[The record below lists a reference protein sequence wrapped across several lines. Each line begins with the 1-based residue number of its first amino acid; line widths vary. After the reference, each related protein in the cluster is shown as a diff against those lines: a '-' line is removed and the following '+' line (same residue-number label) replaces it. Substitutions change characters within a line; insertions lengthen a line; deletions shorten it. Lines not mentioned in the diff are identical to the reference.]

1 MKGFKKFIITIFAA
15 MMLLSASI
23 FPVAAKVPVNN
34 SNIATEQFCI
44 SDEDFRWHM
53 AQSIA
58 ENANNTIEALVADAQ
73 QSRRPNIRLLILK
86 TDLISRTAISLIRTL
101 GYDAVCLYEKYE
113 IHGQLVEIDPI
124 IVIKR

>member
-58 ENANNTIEALVADAQ
+58 
-73 QSRRPNIRLLILK
+73 IRLRHLLQMRSRAEDQIL
-86 TDLISRTAISLIRTL
+86 DF
-101 GYDAVCLYEKYE
+101 
-113 IHGQLVEIDPI
+113 
-124 IVIKR
+124 